1 MNFPKS
7 QKTGRQAELAVED
20 AFLDWSW
27 NVGHDQIDVGYD
39 LCITPDHTV
48 YHGIHFLAQVKGTS
62 VEPRGSRLT
71 AQVSK
76 SRLRQ
81 YANNVLPVFILR
93 VTPNRSIYWVHAQEW
108 AKSNREKLIGDGKGV
123 VTFDSSKVLNDRE
136 GFERYLWDIVGPLLQ
151 TRDPLS
157 VGQQPSIDLANRN
170 ARRASPS
177 SGESETQKVPELSKA
192 LSQLKLSFTPVG
204 TAENIALVRDAHL
217 YGLPRTFDVK
227 DFNLAPIPGFEG
239 QMKPLLAH
247 GKLTMR
253 SNASAQGH
261 VLVCPGQEYYVL
273 AQEVSLAAEL
283 FNGTAGVGITNE
295 SLPSPLTIIIRCT
308 VVETSLKAEI
318 NLSIR
323 GSAIYGVPLKE
334 VDTLALLATWA
345 DQIAAEDAMM
355 LTLDFNGIR
364 QPLTP
369 AVSPIGQM
377 LPVFQRIRSLSRLHM
392 ISRTLNSLFTL
403 EDSDVF
409 SEEDFQDIDFGF
421 DLLRGVQRS
430 VTLNTMEVDSVG
442 PEARKFITVPGEFL
456 IQTHWQLDVAGK
468 TLGHF
473 PVEIHMTGYAFESTA
488 DPKTLRIVKG
498 SNGQAWVSYK
508 KHDAA
513 GDHIVR
519 RKT

>member
-1 MNFPKS
+1 V
-7 QKTGRQAELAVED
+7 Q
-20 AFLDWSW
+20 
-27 NVGHDQIDVGYD
+27 
-39 LCITPDHTV
+39 
-48 YHGIHFLAQVKGTS
+48 
-62 VEPRGSRLT
+62 
-71 AQVSK
+71 
-76 SRLRQ
+76 
-81 YANNVLPVFILR
+81 
-93 VTPNRSIYWVHAQEW
+93 
-108 AKSNREKLIGDGKGV
+108 
-123 VTFDSSKVLNDRE
+123 
-136 GFERYLWDIVGPLLQ
+136 
-151 TRDPLS
+151 
-157 VGQQPSIDLANRN
+157 
-170 ARRASPS
+170 
-177 SGESETQKVPELSKA
+177 ELSKG
-192 LSQLKLSFTPVG
+192 LSRLDLSFTPVG
-204 TAENIALVRDAHL
+204 TAENIALVRDAYL

-227 DFNLAPIPGFEG
+227 DFKLAPLPGAQD

-247 GKLTMR
+247 GKLTMKTK
-253 SNASAQGH
+253 AATQGH
-261 VLVCPGQEYYVL
+261 VLVCPGQEYSVL

-283 FNGTAGVGITNE
+283 FNGTAGAGITNE

-323 GSAIYGVPLKE
+323 GSAIHGVALKE
-334 VDTLALLATWA
+334 IDTLAPLATWA

-364 QPLTP
+364 QPLHP

-392 ISRTLNSLFTL
+392 ICRALNSPVIL
-403 EDSDVF
+403 EKSDVF

-468 TLGHF
+468 ALGHF
-473 PVEIHMTGYAFESTA
+473 PVEIHMTGYAFEGTA
-488 DPKTLRIVKG
+488 DPKKLKIVKG

-513 GDHIVR
+513 GHHIIR